1 MLNALRAVSLA
12 VLFLTLLATTASA
25 ECAWVLWK
33 KTSIT
38 RVGETYEPAWDPR
51 ETFSTRKECEVSQTR
66 HWRAEAKTFKRD
78 AKRGDVVVADRSDQ
92 ETHVFYAS
100 ADKTIAWESRIRC
113 LPAGTDPREPR
124 R

>member
-1 MLNALRAVSLA
+1 MLNALRAVPLA
-12 VLFLTLLATTASA
+12 VLSLLTYAT
-25 ECAWVLWK
+25 
-33 KTSIT
+33 
-38 RVGETYEPAWDPR
+38 
-51 ETFSTRKECEVSQTR
+51 
-66 HWRAEAKTFKRD
+66 WRTEQKTFKRD